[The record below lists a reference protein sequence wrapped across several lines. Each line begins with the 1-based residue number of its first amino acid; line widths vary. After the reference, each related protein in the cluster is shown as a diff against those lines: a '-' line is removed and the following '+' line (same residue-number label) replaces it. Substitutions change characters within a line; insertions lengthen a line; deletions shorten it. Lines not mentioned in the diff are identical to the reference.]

1 MQQRVALVRAF
12 ALGSS
17 ILLMDEPFA
26 ALDEITRAD
35 MRHLLG
41 RLCEQTGA
49 AVLFV
54 THSIAESVFL
64 SDRVVVLSSRPGRV
78 VGTVPID
85 LPRPR
90 LPAIEDD
97 AAFFAH
103 ETRSG
108 RCSTRAPAAA
118 STPMSA
124 GRDRAADAPRAC
136 VSSRPASSGS
146 SCSCS
151 RGRRSYGSSTSGRSC
166 SGRRRRSCPSS
177 STTPRFFLDHTL
189 TTGRHA
195 LVGIL
200 IALACALLV
209 GAVLA
214 TSRFLEH
221 ASQPVL
227 TLILV
232 TPWVAYINSVVLWLG
247 RGTPPIL
254 FMVAFVSFPAFTF
267 ATVAGLRSADP
278 SARELLAS
286 VEASRWEVLWRL
298 RLPSALPSLFTA
310 ARFNVGLGLAAAYFT
325 EGGALQ
331 LRGPRLGRRDG
342 RSASTTATCCGR
354 RSCAPRC
361 SAWSGSRW

>member
-1 MQQRVALVRAF
+1 MRRALARFRNQQLVVAGVVGLVVFVLAWEALVR
-12 ALGSS
+12 
-17 ILLMDEPFA
+17 ILDVRPF
-26 ALDEITRAD
+26 
-35 MRHLLG
+35 
-41 RLCEQTGA
+41 
-49 AVLFV
+49 VL
-54 THSIAESVFL
+54 
-64 SDRVVVLSSRPGRV
+64 
-78 VGTVPID
+78 
-85 LPRPR
+85 
-90 LPAIEDD
+90 
-97 AAFFAH
+97 
-103 ETRSG
+103 
-108 RCSTRAPAAA
+108 RAP
-118 STPMSA
+118 SKVVPEIF
-124 GRDRAADAPRAC
+124 DAPR
-136 VSSRPASSGS
+136 
-146 SCSCS
+146 
-151 RGRRSYGSSTSGRSC
+151 
-166 SGRRRRSCPSS
+166 
-177 STTPRFFLDHTL
+177 FFVDHTL

-247 RGTPPIL
+247 RGTPSIL

-325 EGGALQ
+325 EGGALSAD
-331 LRGPRLGRRDG
+331 GLG
-342 RSASTTATCCGR
+342 
-354 RSCAPRC
+354 
-361 SAWSGSRW
+361 WVGSRAISFNNGNLLWAAILCTAVLGVVGLTMVTLLERFLLRWHVSQR